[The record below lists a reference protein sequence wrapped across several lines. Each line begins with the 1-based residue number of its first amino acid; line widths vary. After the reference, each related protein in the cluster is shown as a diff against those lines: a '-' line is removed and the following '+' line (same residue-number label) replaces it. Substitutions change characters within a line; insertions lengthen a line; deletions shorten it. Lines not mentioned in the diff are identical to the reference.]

1 MRYGV
6 FSDVH
11 ANLEALR
18 AVLSGLEKEKV
29 QAYIF
34 CGDMIGYGPQP
45 DECVEIIKKLPNLA
59 AVMGN
64 HDSALRDL
72 SLLTFFSPDSLPPI
86 RLANEALSKEN
97 FKFVSGLP
105 HTYTGE
111 HFHVV
116 HGSFLDPIKEYWIT
130 KSQYKV
136 NYDLWKGTVCF
147 VGHTHIPFI
156 MHSKDNKEIMIDLF
170 TKEGEEVLLDKTSR
184 YVINPGSV
192 GQPRDGDNRA
202 AAGVFDSEKNTF
214 KIIRAGYDIERTQYQ
229 MAARGFAKRI
239 IDRLSTGV

>member
-6 FSDVH
+6 FSDAH

-18 AVLSGLEKEKV
+18 AVLAKLEHEKV
-29 QAYIF
+29 QGYIF

-45 DECVEIIKKLPNLA
+45 DECVGVIKKLPNLA

-64 HDSALRDL
+64 HDSALNDT
-72 SLLTFFSPDSLPPI
+72 SLLNFFSPDSLPPL
-86 RLANEALSKEN
+86 RVANEELSKEN
-97 FKFVSGLP
+97 FRFVSSLP
-105 HTYTGE
+105 QTYTGG

-130 KSQYKV
+130 KQQYKA
-136 NYDLWKGTVCF
+136 NYDLWKGDVCF

-156 MHSKDNKEIMIDLF
+156 MHSKDNQEIRIDLF
-170 TKEGEEVLLDKTSR
+170 TREEAEIQLDKNAR

-202 AAGVFDSEKNTF
+202 AAGVYDSEKNTF
-214 KIIRAGYDIERTQYQ
+214 KIIRAEYDIERTQYL
-229 MAARGFAKRI
+229 MASKGFSNRI
-239 IDRLSTGV
+239 IERLSTGM

>member
-6 FSDVH
+6 FSDAH

-18 AVLSGLEKEKV
+18 AVLVELEKEKV
-29 QAYIF
+29 QGYIF

-45 DECVEIIKKLPNLA
+45 DGCVEIIKKLPNLA

-64 HDSALRDL
+64 HDSALKDT
-72 SLLTFFSPDSLPPI
+72 SLLNFFSPDSLPPI
-86 RLANEALSKEN
+86 RLANEELSKEN
-97 FKFVSGLP
+97 FKFVSELP
-105 HTYTGE
+105 HTYSGG

-116 HGSFLDPIKEYWIT
+116 HGSFMDPIKEYWIT
-130 KSQYKV
+130 KSQYRV
-136 NYDLWKGTVCF
+136 NYDLWKGLVCF

-156 MHSKDNKEIMIDLF
+156 MHSKDNKEIRIDLF
-170 TKEGEEVLLDKTSR
+170 TQEGEIIPLDKNSR

-202 AAGVFDSEKNTF
+202 AAGVYDSEKNTF
-214 KIIRAGYDIERTQYQ
+214 KIIRAEYDIERTQYD
-229 MAARGFAKRI
+229 MAAKGFAARI
-239 IDRLSTGV
+239 IERLSTGI